1 MLFHSIVVNT
11 QWNICGVGLD
21 KLDSEFLI
29 SNPKTKVL
37 KQKWHKGENK
47 TTLCFFC
54 ASGAERWNMIS
65 CLCQCYVWFIQSLST
80 CRSLRNFVEP
90 QQSME
95 KGKPISSSFIWS
107 YLGCPTDPQSWKQK
121 TSNDSN
127 ESNENVSSPK
137 QLQIRPHCWRCM
149 LNNSQML
156 EGLKI
161 CLWVMCV
168 CSNLSYK
175 YA

>member
-1 MLFHSIVVNT
+1 MFF
-11 QWNICGVGLD
+11 
-21 KLDSEFLI
+21 FL
-29 SNPKTKVL
+29 
-37 KQKWHKGENK
+37 
-47 TTLCFFC
+47 C

-65 CLCQCYVWFIQSLST
+65 CLCQCYVWFIQSLSS

-127 ESNENVSSPK
+127 ESNENVLSPK

-168 CSNLSYK
+168 CSNLSYNMHK
-175 YA
+175 NKLCAGPEMYWRSEVGEVCQLPFLWFSRVFLTSYQ